1 MAMYLTSKTYV
12 KSDMKISDIV
22 RENPSILLVLEH
34 FGIEDV
40 LQDKTISGYAASME
54 LKNFCL
60 LLYAICIMGLML
72 EIHRN

>member
-1 MAMYLTSKTYV
+1 MYLTSKTYV

-40 LQDKTISGYAASME
+40 LKTKRFPVMQRVW
-54 LKNFCL
+54 N
-60 LLYAICIMGLML
+60 
-72 EIHRN
+72 